1 MATGRAEVT
10 IARAPED
17 VWKLVGQFGGL
28 DTWMP
33 GIESCVVEGD
43 VRKISLTGMEIEE
56 QLRDLDDS
64 ARRITYSVIKSPVPL
79 EHHEATITVEPDGDG
94 SRVTWDV
101 EVRPDEMLPIFV
113 STYEGALQAVKQSL
127 ES

>member
-1 MATGRAEVT
+1 MTV
-10 IARAPED
+10 ARAPED

-33 GIESCVVEGD
+33 GIESCVVAGD
-43 VRKISLTGMEIEE
+43 VRTISLTGMEIEE

-94 SRVTWDV
+94 SRVAWDV

-113 STYEGALQAVKQSL
+113 STYEGALQAVKQIL